1 MISLYV
7 FQVESS
13 EDLSEKVVTKFMY
26 ISEFVTLIMIYTNY
40 IILLHVIYLLIP
52 LLIINSKI

>member
-1 MISLYV
+1 MYILNDFHMISLYV

-26 ISEFVTLIMIYTNY
+26 ISDTSSVCQDSFCHPYYDLY
-40 IILLHVIYLLIP
+40 
-52 LLIINSKI
+52 